1 MPRILHDESDASTLS
16 LGVAALLFDPQGRI
30 LLVKKNYGKR
40 RYGLPGGRI
49 EAGETPRDAVLREVR
64 EETGV
69 RARVQHIV
77 GVYYLEYADG
87 RPPLLSIAC
96 RCAIESGEPE
106 VPATGEIAEVG
117 WFHPASL
124 PAPLTNLAPHPIA
137 DAARGAVG
145 VIGEVIRIP

>member
-1 MPRILHDESDASTLS
+1 MPRILHDETEASTLS
-16 LGVAALLFDPQGRI
+16 LGVAAVLFDDQGRI
-30 LLVKKNYGKR
+30 LLVRKNYGKR
-40 RYGLPGGRI
+40 RYGLPGGRV
-49 EAGETPRDAVLREVR
+49 EAAETPRDAVLREVR

-69 RARVQHIV
+69 HSLVQHII

-96 RCAIESGEPE
+96 RCEIESGEPA

-117 WFHPASL
+117 WFHLDNL
-124 PAPLTNLAPHPIA
+124 PAPLTNLAPYAIA

-145 VIGEVIRIP
+145 VIGDVIRIP